1 MNPVKILLFA
11 AGFFIFLKAA
21 QYFLAVKALLNLRF
35 KKADGELKQTNELP
49 GYLEKLLPSC
59 DAQLRNLDFSLSQLH
74 LLDSCIVTSFSRQ
87 WNIVYLNKNNKCYAN
102 VIVPLLPE
110 RYEPVKVEFN
120 NIFSDNTRLTT
131 HNGIEYDVI
140 DHIPNVILNDPC
152 APTLE
157 QQYISHIEKL
167 KALNRNSIELNPQ
180 HYLASEI
187 QVDNNYI
194 SYLSQKGLLKPQTE
208 TTWQLRLLPAM
219 THAFKILRGMRKKQ
233 ALRTAQLKAVGAK
246 KIEPIEIPV
255 EVEVNAYLHM
265 EDLHKPAGSGIG
277 WKMMVFFISLLIGI
291 AIFGTAISFSAALF
305 IIAALIVHELGHYI
319 AMALFGYS
327 DRQILILPFGAA
339 TVGEKTDADPLQK
352 TLVYLAGP
360 AFGLVAGT
368 VCLIAG
374 ARTEIKPLVFCGS
387 FFLILNYI
395 NLLPIV
401 PLDGG
406 KLFELALFSRAP
418 VLKSVFTLVSLS
430 LGVIA
435 AILLRD
441 PILIFFVVLMAIG
454 VRTQLLINSAHSKIK
469 KQIKAGQIHPDKQ
482 SLLPEIFCVLKRK
495 TFAKLHFAQKYAVSK
510 NLLSALTQKPPGLGE
525 TIVSLLL
532 YSAIIALPILIAIPT
547 MILLHIKDRI
557 S

>member
-21 QYFLAVKALLNLRF
+21 QYFLIVKALLNLRF
-35 KKADGELKQTNELP
+35 KKAAGELKQPGELP
-49 GYLEKLLPSC
+49 EYLEKLLPSC
-59 DAQLRNLDFSLSQLH
+59 DTQLRNLDFSLSHLH
-74 LLDSCIVTSFSRQ
+74 LLDSCVVSSFSQQ

-102 VIVPLLPE
+102 AVVSLLPE
-110 RYEPVKVEFN
+110 RHEPVKVEFN

-131 HNGIEYDVI
+131 HNGIEGDII
-140 DHIPNVILNDPC
+140 DKPPGVILNDPY

-180 HYLASEI
+180 DYLTNEI
-187 QVDNNYI
+187 QTNNDYI
-194 SYLSQKGLLKPQTE
+194 NFLIQKGYLKSHSE
-208 TTWQLRLLPAM
+208 TIWQLRLLPAM
-219 THAFKILRGMRKKQ
+219 KHVFKIFKVTKKKQ
-233 ALRTAQLKAVGAK
+233 ALRAAQLKAVKVK

-255 EVEVNAYLHM
+255 EVEVDAYLRM
-265 EDLHKPAGSGIG
+265 EDLRKPAGSGIG
-277 WKMMVFFISLLIGI
+277 WKLMVFFISLLIGI

-305 IIAALIVHELGHYI
+305 IIAALVVHELGHYI

-339 TVGEKTDADPLQK
+339 TMGEKTDADPLQK

-374 ARTEIKPLVFCGS
+374 ARAEIKPLVFCGS

-430 LGVIA
+430 LGIIA
-435 AILLRD
+435 TILLRD
-441 PILIFFVVLMAIG
+441 PILIFFVIFMAIG
-454 VRTQLLINSAHSKIK
+454 VRTQIIINSAHSKIK
-469 KQIKAGQIHPDKQ
+469 KQIKAGQIQPDKQ
-482 SLLPEIFCVLKRK
+482 SLLPEIFRVLKQK
-495 TFAKLHFAQKYAVSK
+495 TFTNLPFAKKGAVAK
-510 NLLSALTQKPPGLGE
+510 NLLSGLMQKPPGLGQ
-525 TIVSLLL
+525 TIASLVL
-532 YSAIIALPILIAIPT
+532 YFAIIVLPILIAIPT
-547 MILLHIKDRI
+547 MIFLHIKDRI
-557 S
+557 G

>member
-1 MNPVKILLFA
+1 MNPAKILLFA

-21 QYFLAVKALLNLRF
+21 QYFLTVRTLLNLRF
-35 KKADGELKQTNELP
+35 KKADGELKQPNELP
-49 GYLEKLLPSC
+49 EYIEKLLPSC
-59 DAQLRNLDFSLSQLH
+59 DAQLRNLDFSLSH
-74 LLDSCIVTSFSRQ
+74 MRLLDYCVVSNFSQ
-87 WNIVYLNKNNKCYAN
+87 HWSIVYFNENNKCYAN
-102 VIVPLLPE
+102 VFVPLLPE
-110 RYEPVKVEFN
+110 KHEPVKVEFN

-152 APTLE
+152 APALE

-167 KALNRNSIELNPQ
+167 KALNRNSIELSPQ
-180 HYLASEI
+180 DCLASEI

-194 SYLSQKGLLKPQTE
+194 NYLNQKGLLKPQTE

-219 THAFKILRGMRKKQ
+219 KHAFKILRGTRKRQ

-265 EDLHKPAGSGIG
+265 EDISKPAGSGIG
-277 WKMMVFFISLLIGI
+277 WKLMVFFISLLIGI
-291 AIFGTAISFSAALF
+291 AIFGTAISFSAALL
-305 IIAALIVHELGHYI
+305 IIAALVVHELGHYI
-319 AMALFGYS
+319 AMAFFGYS

-339 TVGEKTDADPLQK
+339 TIGEKTDADPLQK

-360 AFGLVAGT
+360 AFGLIAGT
-368 VCLIAG
+368 VCLIVS
-374 ARTEIKPLVFCGS
+374 ARTESKPLFIGGS
-387 FFLILNYI
+387 FFLILNYL

-406 KLFELALFSRAP
+406 RLFELALFSRAP

-430 LGVIA
+430 LGIIA
-435 AILLRD
+435 TILLRD

-454 VRTQLLINSAHSKIK
+454 VRTQLLVNSAHSKIK
-469 KQIKAGQIHPDKQ
+469 KQIKAGQIQPDKQ
-482 SLLPEIFCVLKRK
+482 SLLTEIFRVLKQK
-495 TFAKLHFAQKYAVSK
+495 TFDKLPFAQKYAVSK
-510 NLLSALTQKPPGLGE
+510 NLLSALMQKPPGLGE
-525 TIVSLLL
+525 TIASLVL
-532 YSAIIALPILIAIPT
+532 YFAITALPILIAIPT
-547 MILLHIKDRI
+547 MIFFHIKDMI
-557 S
+557 